1 MILSSIRLN
10 LSNRCLYFSKV
21 VQQIDFLT
29 SSIDLN
35 EEEQQQSGHTGGES
49 TRPHDDSGSSPSSSE
64 VTVRRSNQ
72 RPSDS
77 EDKPGD
83 ADSSATLRI
92 NHRSRNR
99 SPPTVLLTTVTSG
112 FLTDRK
118 RHRRFASSLGS
129 STAQDGPQQLS
140 PPLQNQVS
148 YDLTPS
154 PQRDL
159 PVRPPTPGLSPLTVN
174 LHHASG
180 PGSPPRSPGPSSST
194 IKVSPSSPVFP
205 KPPPPPT
212 LCPSVIIENKIK
224 SYQTAQSDPPSAD
237 QPCPSVTQPPS
248 AGCPPTSSAAQTV
261 PSHDGEP
268 PASFAGPIIKLSK
281 AGPAAAAAKT
291 KPPTSQDRRGR
302 KPPPYPHQGA
312 SELTKKAK
320 EPRKAPPYPEKRRL
334 LSTTVW
340 DNAAGGG
347 GWLNRTILTAPATSL
362 QEWRVIQHSPSF
374 QGDKTQTPLGVSMS
388 ARTAWL
394 CNRCFP
400 SLLLLL
406 TLLHNSL
413 ECMGWTYTGHRN
425 ICLG

>member
-1 MILSSIRLN
+1 M
-10 LSNRCLYFSKV
+10 

-49 TRPHDDSGSSPSSSE
+49 TRSHGDSGSSPSSSE
-64 VTVRRSNQ
+64 ATLRRSHQ

-83 ADSSATLRI
+83 VDLSGTLRI

-112 FLTDRK
+112 FVTDRK
-118 RHRRFASSLGS
+118 RNLRFASNLGS
-129 STAQDGPQQLS
+129 STAQQGPPQLS
-140 PPLQNQVS
+140 PPLQSLVS
-148 YDLTPS
+148 NDLAPS
-154 PQRDL
+154 PQRDI

-174 LHHASG
+174 LHHASS
-180 PGSPPRSPGPSSST
+180 PASPPHSPGPSSST

-212 LCPSVIIENKIK
+212 LCPSVIIENKIR
-224 SYQTAQSDPPSAD
+224 SYQTPQSDPPSAD
-237 QPCPSVTQPPS
+237 QPCPSLTQPPS
-248 AGCPPTSSAAQTV
+248 ACCPPTSSAAQTA

-268 PASFAGPIIKLSK
+268 LAAFARTVNKLSK
-281 AGPAAAAAKT
+281 AGLTAAAAKT

-320 EPRKAPPYPEKRRL
+320 EPRRAPPYPEKRRL
-334 LSTTVW
+334 LSTTV
-340 DNAAGGG
+340 
-347 GWLNRTILTAPATSL
+347 
-362 QEWRVIQHSPSF
+362 
-374 QGDKTQTPLGVSMS
+374 
-388 ARTAWL
+388 
-394 CNRCFP
+394 
-400 SLLLLL
+400 
-406 TLLHNSL
+406 
-413 ECMGWTYTGHRN
+413 
-425 ICLG
+425 

>member
-1 MILSSIRLN
+1 MQLMILSSIRLN

-49 TRPHDDSGSSPSSSE
+49 TRPHNDSGSSPSSSE
-64 VTVRRSNQ
+64 VTVRHSNQ
-72 RPSDS
+72 RRSNF
-77 EDKPGD
+77 EEKPGD
-83 ADSSATLRI
+83 TDSSATLRI

-99 SPPTVLLTTVTSG
+99 SPPSVLLTTVTSG

-118 RHRRFASSLGS
+118 RFPSSLGS
-129 STAQDGPQQLS
+129 STAQDGPPQLS
-140 PPLQNQVS
+140 PPLQNLVS
-148 YDLTPS
+148 IDLTPS

-174 LHHASG
+174 LHHASSTS
-180 PGSPPRSPGPSSST
+180 SPPHSPGPSSST
-194 IKVSPSSPVFP
+194 IKVSPSSPVFL

-224 SYQTAQSDPPSAD
+224 SYQTPQNDPPSAD
-237 QPCPSVTQPPS
+237 QPCPSVTKPLS
-248 AGCPPTSSAAQTV
+248 ACCPPTSSVAQTA
-261 PSHDGEP
+261 PFHDGETQ
-268 PASFAGPIIKLSK
+268 ASFAGPVNRLSK

-291 KPPTSQDRRGR
+291 KPLTSQDRRGR

-334 LSTTVW
+334 LSTTV
-340 DNAAGGG
+340 
-347 GWLNRTILTAPATSL
+347 
-362 QEWRVIQHSPSF
+362 
-374 QGDKTQTPLGVSMS
+374 
-388 ARTAWL
+388 
-394 CNRCFP
+394 
-400 SLLLLL
+400 
-406 TLLHNSL
+406 
-413 ECMGWTYTGHRN
+413 
-425 ICLG
+425 

>member
-35 EEEQQQSGHTGGES
+35 EEEQSGHTGGES
-49 TRPHDDSGSSPSSSE
+49 TWPHNDSGCSPSSSE
-64 VTVRRSNQ
+64 ATVRRSNQ
-72 RPSDS
+72 RPSHS

-118 RHRRFASSLGS
+118 RNLRFASFLGS
-129 STAQDGPQQLS
+129 STAQDGPRQLS
-140 PPLQNQVS
+140 PPLQNLVS
-148 YDLTPS
+148 NDLTPS

-174 LHHASG
+174 LHHASS
-180 PGSPPRSPGPSSST
+180 PGSPPHSPGPSSST

-212 LCPSVIIENKIK
+212 LCPSVIIEKKIK
-224 SYQTAQSDPPSAD
+224 SYQTTQSDPPSAD

-248 AGCPPTSSAAQTV
+248 ACCPPTGSAAA

-268 PASFAGPIIKLSK
+268 PASFAGPVKKLSEAGLAATATAK
-281 AGPAAAAAKT
+281 A

-312 SELTKKAK
+312 SELTKKVK

-334 LSTTVW
+334 LSTTV
-340 DNAAGGG
+340 
-347 GWLNRTILTAPATSL
+347 
-362 QEWRVIQHSPSF
+362 
-374 QGDKTQTPLGVSMS
+374 
-388 ARTAWL
+388 
-394 CNRCFP
+394 
-400 SLLLLL
+400 
-406 TLLHNSL
+406 
-413 ECMGWTYTGHRN
+413 
-425 ICLG
+425 